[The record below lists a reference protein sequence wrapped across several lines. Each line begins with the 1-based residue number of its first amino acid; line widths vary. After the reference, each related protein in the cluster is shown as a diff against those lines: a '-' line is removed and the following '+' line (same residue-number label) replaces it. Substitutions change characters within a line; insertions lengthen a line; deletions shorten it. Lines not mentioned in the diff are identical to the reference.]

1 MFFVS
6 LNHRKKKRV
15 TGGKYMKQKN
25 ISTFLGEQCR
35 KYRKILGITQE
46 ELAEKMNTTPQTISN
61 YERMGIKDVD
71 VEKEISSI
79 LGVDLRE
86 DTEDNEGEPG
96 ELGKEILYYLIEHK
110 GNCLVSDL
118 LTQNVLFGITSERLN
133 HEIEKIAKLDLC
145 CRDIDK
151 MGWKPAERLFIT
163 AKGIVAAKNNVS
175 SIGQSEKINNKINE
189 VISYEML
196 LASKTKGDEIK
207 QLSVAKDLED
217 FGDLRPWLP
226 IIDKLIQEIDRNYKA
241 DYLSYLRNNW
251 LNVLP
256 YNKIKC
262 SYDQESI
269 VDIEDD
275 EWLLLFPGKNFY
287 SDLIYRMAYG
297 YTNDWR
303 NEYIFGEEMGHAI
316 SSYEEEISRYQS
328 NKYSANKEGETIIV
342 ERLEWFYERYYE
354 LLNNDL
360 ENNEYPHQEYMEK
373 IDLLDKFIWDT
384 RVDLFNRIPAVKDA
398 AIKFTLKEKYKTE
411 DSDENIEEFRD
422 SLSAVGREK
431 FDPFKRKR
439 KEFLQNTD
447 ELEKIVKKNIPELD
461 EYVMDPE
468 KWFTKEQIAAFIKEN
483 YHKPATYEEL
493 LIQEKLLEIEKL
505 IPEAKEEYYQFPKS
519 WEKNGLADLV
529 REVCCLNMSL

>member
-1 MFFVS
+1 
-6 LNHRKKKRV
+6 
-15 TGGKYMKQKN
+15 MKQNN

-61 YERMGIKDVD
+61 YERQGIKDVD
-71 VEKEISSI
+71 VEREISSI
-79 LGVDLRE
+79 LGVNLRE
-86 DTEDNEGEPG
+86 ETEDNEGEPG

-145 CRDIDK
+145 CRDTDK
-151 MGWKPAERLFIT
+151 TGWKPVERLFIT
-163 AKGIVAAKNNVS
+163 AKGIVAVKNNVS
-175 SIGQSEKINNKINE
+175 SIYQNERVNKING

-196 LASKTKGDEIK
+196 LANKTRGDEIK
-207 QLSVAKDLED
+207 QLPVAKDLED
-217 FGDLRPWLP
+217 FCEMRPWLSRVYE
-226 IIDKLIQEIDRNYKA
+226 LIQEIDRNYKA

-256 YNKIKC
+256 YNRIKC
-262 SYDQESI
+262 PYDQESI
-269 VDIEDD
+269 IEIEDD

-303 NEYIFGEEMGHAI
+303 NEYIFGEEKGHAI
-316 SSYEEEISRYQS
+316 SSYEKEISRYQS
-328 NKYSANKEGETIIV
+328 NKYSANKDGEIIIV
-342 ERLEWFYERYYE
+342 ERLDWFYEEYME

-360 ENNEYPHQEYMEK
+360 ENNEYPHQEFMEK
-373 IDLLDKFIWDT
+373 IDLSDMFLWNMRI
-384 RVDLFNRIPAVKDA
+384 DLYNKIPAIKDT

-411 DSDENIEEFRD
+411 DNKENIDEYRK
-422 SLSAVGREK
+422 SLSNAENTK
-431 FDPFKRKR
+431 FNPFKRKR
-439 KEFLQNTD
+439 KDFLQNSE
-447 ELEKIVKKNIPELD
+447 ELEKTVKRNIPELD
-461 EYVMDPE
+461 KFVMNPE

-483 YHKPATYEEL
+483 YHKPTTYEEL
-493 LIQEKLLEIEKL
+493 LIQEKLLAIEKL

-519 WEKNGLADLV
+519 WEENGLADLV
-529 REVCCLNMSL
+529 REVCCLNM